1 MTTNHLSL
9 TINHQICVVIPTQRG
24 RGWLPACFAALA
36 AQTYADFE
44 VIVIDNASDDGTYAW
59 LAGQATPFLLR
70 IIRNEQNVGFAAAV
84 NQGICASTA
93 PFVALL
99 NDDTEPDPQWLA
111 SLLHAESKNQ
121 NRKLKIGSIASL
133 MLYASQPDVVQSAGI
148 AIDRAAIAWDRL
160 AGRAATD
167 TECNQPC
174 EIFGAS
180 GGAAL
185 YRREMLA
192 EIGLFDERFFAYLE
206 DVDLAWRAQLAG
218 WRCVYA
224 PTARVLHHTSATSGE
239 GSPFKRYLL
248 GRNKV
253 WMVLKN
259 ARWRDWPL
267 ILFYD
272 ILAVGFRVFAQRDT
286 HALRGRIAGWLGAL
300 PALRARRA
308 VGQSVISQM
317 AQPTGLWAV
326 LRRFYRR

>member
-1 MTTNHLSL
+1 MIINSQLS
-9 TINHQICVVIPTQRG
+9 VVIPTQRG
-24 RGWLPACFAALA
+24 RQWLPACFAALA
-36 AQTYADFE
+36 AQTYRDFE
-44 VIVIDNASDDGTYAW
+44 VVVIDNASDDGTREW
-59 LAGQATPFLLR
+59 LTKQAPSFPLR
-70 IIRNEQNVGFAAAV
+70 VIHNEQNMGFAAAV
-84 NQGICASTA
+84 NQGIRAGSA

-99 NDDTEPDPQWLA
+99 NDDTEPEPQWL
-111 SLLHAESKNQ
+111 SSMLGFFNSQ
-121 NRKLKIGSIASL
+121 SKIGSVASL

-167 TECNQPC
+167 AECKQPC

-185 YRREMLA
+185 YVREMFD

-224 PTARVLHHTSATSGE
+224 PAARVRHHTSATSGE

-259 ARWRDWPL
+259 ARWRDLPL

-272 ILAVGFRVFAQRDT
+272 ILAVGFRVFAQRDI

-300 PALRARRA
+300 PALRVRRTG
-308 VGQSVISQM
+308 GQFAIRQM
-317 AQPTGLWAV
+317 AQPAGLGAV
-326 LRRFYRR
+326 LQRFYRR

>member
-1 MTTNHLSL
+1 MIINSQLS
-9 TINHQICVVIPTQRG
+9 VVIPTQRG
-24 RGWLPACFAALA
+24 RQWLPACFAALA
-36 AQTYADFE
+36 AQTYRDFE
-44 VIVIDNASDDGTYAW
+44 VIVIDNASDDGTREW
-59 LAGQATPFLLR
+59 LAEQAPSFLWR
-70 IIRNEQNVGFAAAV
+70 VIRNEQNMGFAAAV
-84 NQGICASTA
+84 NQGIRASSA

-99 NDDTEPDPQWLA
+99 NDDTEPEPQWLA
-111 SLLHAESKNQ
+111 SMLGFFNSQ
-121 NRKLKIGSIASL
+121 SKIGSVASL

-167 TECNQPC
+167 AECKQPC

-185 YRREMLA
+185 YVREMFD

-218 WRCVYA
+218 WRFVYA
-224 PTARVLHHTSATSGE
+224 PTARVIHHTSATSGE

-259 ARWRDWPL
+259 ARWRDLPL

-272 ILAVGFRVFAQRDT
+272 ILAVGFRVFAQRDI
-286 HALRGRIAGWLGAL
+286 HALRGRVAGWLGAL
-300 PALRARRA
+300 PALRARQEG
-308 VGQSVISQM
+308 GQFAIHQM
-317 AQPTGLWAV
+317 AQPAGLGAV

>member
-1 MTTNHLSL
+1 MT
-9 TINHQICVVIPTQRG
+9 IDHQICVVIPTQRG
-24 RGWLPACFAALA
+24 RQWLPACFAALV
-36 AQTYADFE
+36 AQTYRDFE
-44 VIVIDNASDDGTYAW
+44 VIVIDNASDDGTREW
-59 LAGQATPFLLR
+59 LAEQTPSFLWR
-70 IIRNEQNVGFAAAV
+70 VIRNEQNVGFAAAV
-84 NQGICASTA
+84 NQGIRASST
-93 PFVALL
+93 PFVTLL
-99 NDDTEPDPQWLA
+99 NDDTEPEPQWLA
-111 SLLHAESKNQ
+111 SMLGFLDSQ
-121 NRKLKIGSIASL
+121 SKIGAVASL

-160 AGRAATD
+160 AGRDATD
-167 TECNQPC
+167 AECKQPC

-185 YRREMLA
+185 YVRKMLD

-218 WRCVYA
+218 WRCMYA

-259 ARWRDWPL
+259 ARWRDLPL

-272 ILAVGFRVFAQRDT
+272 ILAVGFRFFAQRDI
-286 HALRGRIAGWLGAL
+286 HALRGRVAGWLGAL

-308 VGQSVISQM
+308 GGQFAIRQM
-317 AQPTGLWAV
+317 AQSAGLGAV

>member
-1 MTTNHLSL
+1 MI
-9 TINHQICVVIPTQRG
+9 INSQFSVVIPTQRG
-24 RGWLPACFAALA
+24 RQWLPACFAALA
-36 AQTYADFE
+36 AQTYRDFE
-44 VIVIDNASDDGTYAW
+44 VIVIDNASDDGTREW
-59 LAGQATPFLLR
+59 LTKQAPSFLWR
-70 IIRNEQNVGFAAAV
+70 VIRNEQNMGFAAAV
-84 NQGICASTA
+84 NQGIRASSA

-99 NDDTEPDPQWLA
+99 NDDTEPEPQWL
-111 SLLHAESKNQ
+111 SSMLGFLDSQ
-121 NRKLKIGSIASL
+121 SKIGSVASL
-133 MLYASQPDVVQSAGI
+133 MLYASQPNVVQSAGI

-167 TECNQPC
+167 AECKQPC

-185 YRREMLA
+185 YVREMFD

-224 PTARVLHHTSATSGE
+224 PTARVIHHTSATSGE

-259 ARWRDWPL
+259 ARWRDLPL

-272 ILAVGFRVFAQRDT
+272 ILAVGFRVFAQRDI
-286 HALRGRIAGWLGAL
+286 HALRGRVAGWLGAL
-300 PALRARRA
+300 PALRARQEG
-308 VGQSVISQM
+308 GQFAIHQM
-317 AQPTGLWAV
+317 AQPAGLGAV